1 MTHHHRLAVTR
12 ARFTGESTDE
22 ARRGVSR
29 SGDHGLDTCSP
40 AQLELRAL
48 LLYFTFQP
56 GAWNISRAMF
66 YTWNAS
72 PRYDEFV
79 MAKSDAPDNL
89 AASLLPVH
97 GVDGQG
103 LPGLRLI
110 PQSRRGNHEF
120 VHLPTGARLRIA
132 SERGWLRQHQGPAQ
146 RPLSPGERRAL
157 EDAAP
162 MSEDTKRL
170 FAGLLARCSG
180 RTPDDRWDLGQF
192 FFARDAAW
200 SDGYCENLTDFE
212 LSGAENSWKLSWK
225 GPMTPETI
233 TRALTISYAQLP
245 GVKVTVDEPG
255 LASTIRCGS
264 AVLRLRPDHTCS

>member
-22 ARRGVSR
+22 ARRGIGR
-29 SGDHGLDTCSP
+29 SGDHGLDTCSS

-79 MAKSDAPDNL
+79 MAKVDAPDNL

-103 LPGLRLI
+103 LPGLRLL
-110 PQSRRGNHEF
+110 PRSRRGNHEC

-132 SERGWLRQHQGPAQ
+132 SEHDWLRQHHDPLQS
-146 RPLSPGERRAL
+146 PLSPGESRAL

-162 MSEDTKRL
+162 MSQDTKQL
-170 FAGLLARCSG
+170 FASLLARCSG
-180 RTPDDRWDLGQF
+180 RTSDDSWDLGQF

-200 SDGYCENLTDFE
+200 NGGHCANLRDFE
-212 LSGAENSWKLSWK
+212 LSGAENSWKLTWK
-225 GPMTPETI
+225 GPMMPETI
-233 TRALTISYAQLP
+233 TRALTMPRTELR
-245 GVKVTVDEPG
+245 GVRVTVDEPG
-255 LASTIRCGS
+255 LASTIRYGS
-264 AVLRLRPDHTCS
+264 VVLRLRPHHTGS